1 MTDTELILNRLDG
14 MQEEITKM
22 HAEISD
28 IHAEMNDMH
37 AEISGIHA
45 EMNDMHAEISGIHAE
60 MDDMHAEIRGIHA
73 EMNDMHAEIS
83 GIHTEMDDMRTELGG
98 KIEAVRLSVMDVRD
112 KMDTMEF
119 ALQTEISKTYDLAQE
134 NSRKINR
141 LLLYNGK
148 VVPLPIS

>member
-1 MTDTELILNRLDG
+1 MTDTELILNRLDS

-22 HAEISD
+22 HTEIS
-28 IHAEMNDMH
+28 
-37 AEISGIHA
+37 
-45 EMNDMHAEISGIHAE
+45 
-60 MDDMHAEIRGIHA
+60 GIHA

-148 VVPLPIS
+148 IVPLPIS

>member
-1 MTDTELILNRLDG
+1 MTDTELILNRLDS
-14 MQEEITKM
+14 MQKEITKM
-22 HAEISD
+22 HT
-28 IHAEMNDMH
+28 
-37 AEISGIHA
+37 EISGIHA
-45 EMNDMHAEISGIHAE
+45 EMNDMHAEIS
-60 MDDMHAEIRGIHA
+60 GIHA

-148 VVPLPIS
+148 IVPLPIS

>member
-1 MTDTELILNRLDG
+1 MTPRSCLAVWRDRNRLDS
-14 MQEEITKM
+14 MQKEITKM
-22 HAEISD
+22 HKEISG
-28 IHAEMNDMH
+28 IHADMNDMH
-37 AEISGIHA
+37 AEIS
-45 EMNDMHAEISGIHAE
+45 
-60 MDDMHAEIRGIHA
+60 GIHA

-148 VVPLPIS
+148 IVPLPIS

>member
-1 MTDTELILNRLDG
+1 MTDTELILNRLDS

-22 HAEISD
+22 HTEISG
-28 IHAEMNDMH
+28 IHEEMNDMH
-37 AEISGIHA
+37 AEIS
-45 EMNDMHAEISGIHAE
+45 
-60 MDDMHAEIRGIHA
+60 GIHA

>member
-1 MTDTELILNRLDG
+1 
-14 MQEEITKM
+14 
-22 HAEISD
+22 
-28 IHAEMNDMH
+28 MH

-45 EMNDMHAEISGIHAE
+45 EMNDMHAEISGI
-60 MDDMHAEIRGIHA
+60 
-73 EMNDMHAEIS
+73 HAEIS

-112 KMDTMEF
+112 KMNTMEF

-148 VVPLPIS
+148 IVPLPIS

>member
-1 MTDTELILNRLDG
+1 MTDTELILNRLDS

-22 HAEISD
+22 HT
-28 IHAEMNDMH
+28 
-37 AEISGIHA
+37 EISGIHA
-45 EMNDMHAEISGIHAE
+45 EMNDMHAEISGIHT
-60 MDDMHAEIRGIHA
+60 

-148 VVPLPIS
+148 IVPLPIS

>member
-1 MTDTELILNRLDG
+1 MTDTELILNRLDS

-22 HAEISD
+22 HTEISGIHAEMNDMHAEISG
-28 IHAEMNDMH
+28 IHTEMNDMH

-45 EMNDMHAEISGIHAE
+45 EMNDMHAEISGI
-60 MDDMHAEIRGIHA
+60 
-73 EMNDMHAEIS
+73 HAEIS

-148 VVPLPIS
+148 IVPLPIS

>member
-1 MTDTELILNRLDG
+1 MTDTELILNRLDS

-22 HAEISD
+22 HTEMND
-28 IHAEMNDMH
+28 MRTEMNDMH
-37 AEISGIHA
+37 
-45 EMNDMHAEISGIHAE
+45 
-60 MDDMHAEIRGIHA
+60 
-73 EMNDMHAEIS
+73 
-83 GIHTEMDDMRTELGG
+83 TEVNDMRTELGG

-134 NSRKINR
+134 NARKINR

>member
-1 MTDTELILNRLDG
+1 
-14 MQEEITKM
+14 M
-22 HAEISD
+22 HAEISG
-28 IHAEMNDMH
+28 IHTEMNDMH
-37 AEISGIHA
+37 AEIS
-45 EMNDMHAEISGIHAE
+45 
-60 MDDMHAEIRGIHA
+60 GIHA

-148 VVPLPIS
+148 IVPLPIS